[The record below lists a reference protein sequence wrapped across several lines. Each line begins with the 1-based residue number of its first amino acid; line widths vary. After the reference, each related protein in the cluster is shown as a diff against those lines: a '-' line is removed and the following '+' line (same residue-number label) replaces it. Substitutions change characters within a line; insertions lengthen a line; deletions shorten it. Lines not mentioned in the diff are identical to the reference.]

1 LEQVLA
7 KQNADMQQVYENLKD
22 DHLMEESKQD
32 LKVDLSKLT
41 MSFQTQIEEKTIENL
56 NLKTEL
62 LNAKQSLA

>member
-1 LEQVLA
+1 MEQVLA

-62 LNAKQSLA
+62 LNTKQSLA

>member
-62 LNAKQSLA
+62 LNTKQSLA

>member
-1 LEQVLA
+1 
-7 KQNADMQQVYENLKD
+7 MQQVYENLKD

-41 MSFQTQIEEKTIENL
+41 MSFQIQIEEKTIENL

-62 LNAKQSLA
+62 LNTKQSLA

>member
-1 LEQVLA
+1 MEQVLA

>member
-1 LEQVLA
+1 MEQVLA

-32 LKVDLSKLT
+32 LKVDLRKLT

-62 LNAKQSLA
+62 LNTKQSLA

>member
-1 LEQVLA
+1 
-7 KQNADMQQVYENLKD
+7 MQQVYENLKD

-62 LNAKQSLA
+62 LNTKQSLA